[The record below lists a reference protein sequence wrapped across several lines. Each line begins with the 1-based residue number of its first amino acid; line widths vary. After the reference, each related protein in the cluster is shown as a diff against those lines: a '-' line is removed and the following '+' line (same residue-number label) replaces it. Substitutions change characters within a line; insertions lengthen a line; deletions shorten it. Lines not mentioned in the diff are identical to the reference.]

1 MNQSQPQTL
10 MQYYPVGLLI
20 ICLIISVFASYIAHD
35 LPRLL
40 LLSRGRTRRYWFLG
54 GSFALGFGLWALH
67 VIGTLTYC
75 RMSGAG
81 KYDLTALL
89 ASLGA
94 AILVALAGIGLSV
107 RREISAA
114 KLVRNGLLLGLGVC
128 AMHAAGAMALDLT
141 RIAYSPILLGVAAVL
156 TVLVCMAMQLLAH
169 RFRRPAASISRLTKA
184 GCAVAMGIVI
194 AAVQYV
200 GMTAMRLSPITNA
213 GTDEFKPTIYF
224 WLALGVAGWSIL
236 VLGVVMLCANLADRR
251 IAQQVALNGSLIEA
265 ASDCIVVLDASG
277 RIMEFNPA
285 AERIFGHRRA
295 AAVGQ
300 SMPDLLFTTLL
311 GNTYREAIARYV
323 RDPGD
328 NPLGERTETTGMR
341 ADGSMFPLELT
352 VTRIRKADPPILVA
366 FMRDITDRRR
376 AESAL
381 RESEERYRK
390 LVHYSPDPV
399 IVHLNGMILFVN
411 SAAAETL
418 GAKEP
423 EDLMGRFLADFIHP
437 EDKEL
442 ADFGLHA
449 PPSRSTENGPV
460 ELRCYKLSGELID
473 LEVKSIFVKWNGRG
487 VMQTIARDVT
497 AKKQAERTIRQMAYY
512 DRLTGLPNRNLF
524 LELMHGHLA
533 HGESSGTETA
543 VMFID
548 LDRFKTIND
557 TLGHHVGDELLKAFA
572 DMLASSMRK
581 GDILSR
587 IAGDEFLIL
596 IPGTMAAEAEDIART
611 ILSQANTPLMVEG
624 YSLIVTPSIGIS
636 MFPKDSRDPEELI
649 KYADAAMYRT
659 KELGKNGYSFY
670 DSNIR
675 TISSR
680 EMQLEQ
686 GLHKALEQDEFL
698 LHYQPRFELKTGR
711 LAGVEALVRWNS
723 PTHGMVSP
731 QEFIPLAE
739 ESGLIVP
746 IGELILRKACE
757 QNRRWIDAGYPSV
770 RMAVNLSL
778 VQFRQAHLVDRIER
792 ILRETGLPGELLE
805 LEITESVASQN
816 ERAVAERLQEV
827 KSRGITVSIDD
838 FGTGY
843 SSLSYLR
850 QYPLDVLKI
859 DRSFIRNL
867 PHSSDDTAI
876 VQAIIA
882 MAHSLH
888 LNVCAEGVETKEQLD
903 FLREHDC
910 CEVQG
915 YLLSKPKPAE
925 EIELIL
931 GSTISSRIESAS

>member
-1 MNQSQPQTL
+1 MNQSQTL
-10 MQYYPVGLLI
+10 MQYYPIGLII
-20 ICLIISVFASYIAHD
+20 ICLIISVFASYIALD

-40 LLSRGRTRRYWFLG
+40 LASRGRARRYWFLG
-54 GSFALGFGLWALH
+54 GSSALGFGLWALH
-67 VIGTLTYC
+67 VIGTLNY
-75 RMSGAG
+75 RREGGAND
-81 KYDLTALL
+81 YYLTALL
-89 ASLGA
+89 SSLGI
-94 AILVALAGIGLSV
+94 AILVAFACSGLSA
-107 RREISAA
+107 RREIRTAHM
-114 KLVRNGLLLGLGVC
+114 VRNGLLLGLGVC
-128 AMHAAGAMALDLT
+128 GMHAAGALALDRT
-141 RIAYSPILLGVAAVL
+141 RIVYSPVLLGVAALL
-156 TVLVCMAMQLLAH
+156 TILVGVSMQILAY
-169 RFRRPAASISRLTKA
+169 RFRRPASPISRLAKA
-184 GCAVAMGIVI
+184 GCSIALGVIV

-200 GMTAMRLSPITNA
+200 GMMALRLSPIA
-213 GTDEFKPTIYF
+213 YAETDEIEPNLYF

-236 VLGVVMLCANLADRR
+236 VLGVVMLVANFLDRR

-265 ASDCIVVLDASG
+265 ASDSIVVIDAAG

-285 AERIFGHRRA
+285 AERIFGHRRSD
-295 AAVGQ
+295 AVGRL
-300 SMPDLLFTTLL
+300 MPELLFTTLL

-323 RDPGD
+323 RNPSD
-328 NPLGERTETTGMR
+328 NPFGERTETTGMR
-341 ADGSMFPLELT
+341 ADGTMFPLELT

-366 FMRDITDRRR
+366 FMRDITERRR
-376 AESAL
+376 AEAAL

-411 SAAAETL
+411 SAAGETL
-418 GAKEP
+418 GAREP
-423 EDLMGRFLADFIHP
+423 EELMGRFLSDFIHP
-437 EDKEL
+437 DDKEI
-442 ADFGLHA
+442 ADIGLNT
-449 PPSRSTENGPV
+449 PPSRLAESGPV

-497 AKKQAERTIRQMAYY
+497 AKKQAAQTIRQMAYY
-512 DRLTGLPNRNLF
+512 DRLTGLANRNLF
-524 LELMHGHLA
+524 LELVHGHLKQCEDDGVEA
-533 HGESSGTETA
+533 A
-543 VMFID
+543 IMFID

-557 TLGHHVGDELLKAFA
+557 TLGHHVGDELLKAFSGV
-572 DMLASSMRK
+572 LASSMRK

-587 IAGDEFLIL
+587 IAGDEFLVL
-596 IPGTMAAEAEDIART
+596 VPGTMEAEAADIART
-611 ILSQANTPLMVEG
+611 ILSHANTPFKVEG
-624 YSLIVTPSIGIS
+624 YSLIVTPSIGIA
-636 MFPKDSRDPEELI
+636 MFPKDSRDAEELI

-670 DSNIR
+670 DSNVR

-698 LHYQPRFELKTGR
+698 LHYQPRFDLQSGR
-711 LAGVEALVRWNS
+711 IAGVEALVRWHS
-723 PTHGMVSP
+723 PEYGMVSP
-731 QEFIPLAE
+731 AEFIPLAE

-757 QNRRWIDAGYPSV
+757 QNRRWIDAGYPPV

-778 VQFRQAHLVDRIER
+778 VQFRQVHLVERIEQ

-816 ERAVAERLQEV
+816 EGAVAERLQAV
-827 KSRGITVSIDD
+827 KARGITVSIDD

-888 LNVCAEGVETKEQLD
+888 LSVCAEGVETKEQLD
-903 FLREHDC
+903 FLREHGC

-915 YLLSKPKPAE
+915 YYLSKPKPAE
-925 EIELIL
+925 EIERIL
-931 GSTISSRIESAS
+931 GTTIASRIESAS

>member
-1 MNQSQPQTL
+1 
-10 MQYYPVGLLI
+10 MQYYPIGLI
-20 ICLIISVFASYIAHD
+20 VICLIISVFASYIALD

-40 LLSRGRTRRYWFLG
+40 LAARGKARRYWFFG
-54 GSFALGFGLWALH
+54 GSLALGFGLWALH
-67 VIGTLTYC
+67 VIGTMAY
-75 RMSGAG
+75 RREGGAAD
-81 KYDLTALL
+81 YYLTALL
-89 ASLGA
+89 SSLFV
-94 AILVALAGIGLSV
+94 AILVAFACIGLSV
-107 RREISAA
+107 RRELSVAQM
-114 KLVRNGLLLGLGVC
+114 VRNGLLLGLGVC
-128 AMHAAGAMALDLT
+128 GTHAAGALALDQA
-141 RIAYSPILLGVAAVL
+141 RIAYSPMLVCVAAVL
-156 TVLVCMAMQLLAH
+156 TLLVCVSMQILAY
-169 RFRRPAASISRLTKA
+169 RFRSPVSPLNRLVKAACSL
-184 GCAVAMGIVI
+184 AMGTII

-200 GMTAMRLSPITNA
+200 GMIALRLSPLA
-213 GTDEFKPTIYF
+213 SVSMEEFKPNVYF
-224 WLALGVAGWSIL
+224 WLAIGVAGWSIL
-236 VLGVVMLCANLADRR
+236 VLGIVMLCANFADRR

-265 ASDCIVVLDASG
+265 ASDCIVVIDAYG

-285 AERIFGHRRA
+285 AERIFGHRREE
-295 AAVGQ
+295 AVGRF
-300 SMPDLLFTTLL
+300 MPELLFTTLL
-311 GNTYREAIARYV
+311 SDSYGEAIARYV
-323 RDPGD
+323 RDPAD
-328 NPLGERTETTGMR
+328 NPFGERTETTGMR
-341 ADGSMFPLELT
+341 ADGTMFPLELT

-366 FMRDITDRRR
+366 FMRDITERRR
-376 AESAL
+376 AEAAL

-418 GAKEP
+418 GAKDP
-423 EDLMGRFLADFIHP
+423 EELMGRFFSDFIHP
-437 EDKEL
+437 DDREIAE
-442 ADFGLHA
+442 FGLHA
-449 PPSRSTENGPV
+449 PPSRLSESGPA

-497 AKKQAERTIRQMAYY
+497 AKKQAAQTIRQMAYY

-524 LELMHGHLA
+524 LELVHGHLKMCEEGGSEA
-533 HGESSGTETA
+533 A
-543 VMFID
+543 LMFID

-557 TLGHHVGDELLKAFA
+557 TLGHHVGDELLKAFSCV
-572 DMLASSMRK
+572 LASSMRK

-587 IAGDEFLIL
+587 IAGDEFLVL
-596 IPGTMAAEAEDIART
+596 VPGTTEAEAADIART
-611 ILSQANTPLMVEG
+611 ILSNANMPFKVEG
-624 YSLIVTPSIGIS
+624 ISLIVTPSIGIS
-636 MFPKDSRDPEELI
+636 MFPKDSEDAEELI

-670 DSNIR
+670 DSNVR

-698 LHYQPRFELKTGR
+698 LHYQPRYDLHSGR
-711 LAGVEALVRWNS
+711 IAGVEALVRWHS
-723 PTHGMVSP
+723 PEYGVVSP
-731 QEFIPLAE
+731 AEFIPLAE

-757 QNRRWIDAGYPSV
+757 QNRRWIDAGYPPV

-778 VQFRQAHLVDRIER
+778 VQFRQTHLVDRIEQV
-792 ILRETGLPGELLE
+792 LRETGLPGELLE

-816 ERAVAERLQEV
+816 ERAVAERLQAV
-827 KSRGITVSIDD
+827 KARGITVSIDD

-888 LNVCAEGVETKEQLD
+888 LSVCAEGVETKEQLD
-903 FLREHDC
+903 FLREHGC
-910 CEVQG
+910 SEVQG
-915 YLLSKPKPAE
+915 YYLSKPRPAE
-925 EIELIL
+925 EIETIL
-931 GSTISSRIESAS
+931 GTTIASRIENAS